1 MNVPH
6 LNASIRYDV
15 GGAPELWLDFH
26 VRVTEVR
33 VMSVNSGLDGAPGI
47 RFVSAGWPE

>member
-1 MNVPH
+1 MLN

-15 GGAPELWLDFH
+15 GVEPELGLNFH

-33 VMSVNSGLDGAPGI
+33 LRSVTSGLDGALGI
-47 RFVSAGWPE
+47 RLGFVGWLG